1 MRVGID
7 IGGTFTDIVFIEPDG
22 TVTTCKVSSSV
33 DDYSRSIA
41 ESLPGIVQSGGQKIS
56 AIREI
61 IHGTT
66 VATNA
71 ILEQRGAKT
80 ALLTTKG
87 FRDVL
92 ELRRIRMPELYN
104 WNWDKPPDLVERR
117 FRREINERV
126 DARGRVITPLDVEET
141 LGLVDE
147 LLSADG
153 IESLAI
159 CLINSYVNPVHEEA
173 IRDIVRERR
182 PDLPVSISS
191 EILREVRE
199 YERTATVVVNAYV
212 MPIVKKYIDSLGRSL
227 DEVGVKAP
235 LLIMQSNGGVMT
247 AAACSRKPVFI
258 IESGPAAGVISA
270 FGLAK
275 DNGINNAITFDMGGT
290 TTKASI
296 IEAGQISRA
305 SEYEV
310 GTSLSLVSRL
320 IKGGGHLIRVPA
332 IDVAEIGAG
341 GGSIA
346 WLDAGKALRIGPR
359 SAGSTPGPVCYDHSG
374 TEITI
379 TDANLVL
386 GYIND
391 EGLIGGGLHLNRAKA
406 EEGLRRQIAEP
417 LGLDLPDAALGVHL
431 TGNSNMMR
439 ALRAVSTERGRD
451 AREFVLIAF
460 GGSGPLHACE
470 IMRRLEMREAIVPP
484 NAGVFSAFGLLSA
497 DLEHHLVQT
506 YYKVTREVDLDDL
519 NGLLRNM
526 ENEATDLLISEGFSL
541 PDIVIQRRA
550 DLRYKGQSYELTV
563 PVPPGMLTPDSI
575 GVIEHAF
582 EEEHDKTYGHK
593 GMMGEAYAFVNFRV
607 TGKILRIAGAKSASK
622 VISRFR
628 DRRRRAYF
636 GKSVGWI
643 NTHVLS
649 RSDLTVTPRPGPL
662 LIDEYDTTTVVT
674 PGSIAWLD
682 ANGSIH
688 LQRESND
695 DRQA

>member
-7 IGGTFTDIVFIEPDG
+7 IGGTFTDIVCIEPDG

-33 DDYSRSIA
+33 DDYSRSIG
-41 ESLPGIVQSGGQKIS
+41 ESLPGIIQSRGQKTS
-56 AIREI
+56 AVREI

-80 ALLTTKG
+80 ALITTKG

-117 FRREINERV
+117 FRREVNERI
-126 DARGRVITPLDVEET
+126 DARGAIVTPLDLDQT
-141 LGLVDE
+141 RSLVDE
-147 LLSADG
+147 ILATDG
-153 IESLAI
+153 IESLAV
-159 CLINSYVNPVHEEA
+159 CLINSYANPVHEEA

-182 PDLPVSISS
+182 PDLAVSISS

-212 MPIVKKYIDSLGRSL
+212 MPLVRKYIQALDRSL
-227 DEVGVKAP
+227 QEAGVSAP
-235 LLIMQSNGGVMT
+235 LLIMQSNGGVMSAT
-247 AAACSRKPVFI
+247 ECSRKPVFI

-270 FGLAK
+270 YGLAK
-275 DNGINNAITFDMGGT
+275 RSGIHNAITFDMGGT

-296 IEAGQISRA
+296 IEAGQISKA

-346 WLDAGKALRIGPR
+346 WLDAGRALRIGPR
-359 SAGSTPGPVCYDHSG
+359 SAGSTPGPVCYDHGG
-374 TEITI
+374 TETTI
-379 TDANLVL
+379 TDANLIL

-391 EGLIGGGLHLNRAKA
+391 EGLIGGGLRLDRARA
-406 EEGLRRQIAEP
+406 EEALRRQIADP
-417 LGLDLPDAALGVHL
+417 LGLDVPDAAHGVHL
-431 TGNSNMMR
+431 MANSNMMR

-451 AREFVLIAF
+451 ARDFVLIAF

-470 IMRRLEMREAIVPP
+470 IMRSLEMREAIVPP
-484 NAGVFSAFGLLSA
+484 NAGVFSAFGLLFA

-519 NGLLRNM
+519 NGVLRNM
-526 ENEATDLLISEGFSL
+526 EQQVTDLLTHEGYSG
-541 PDIVIQRRA
+541 PEIVIERHT
-550 DLRYKGQSYELTV
+550 DLRYRGQSYELTV
-563 PVPPGMLTPDSI
+563 PAPPGILDWDSI
-575 GVIEHAF
+575 TMIERAF
-582 EEEHDKTYGHK
+582 EQEHERTYGHK
-593 GMMGEAYAFVNFRV
+593 AGLGEAYTFVNFRI
-607 TGKILRIAGAKSASK
+607 TGKIHRDAGTTEASMRS
-622 VISRFR
+622 VPPRAR
-628 DRRRRAYF
+628 QRRAYY
-636 GKSVGWI
+636 GMSYKWLD
-643 NTHVLS
+643 TPVLS
-649 RSDLTVTPRPGPL
+649 RSDLSDTPRRGPL

-674 PGSIAWLD
+674 PDCSAWLD
-682 ANGSIH
+682 GNGSIH
-688 LQRESND
+688 IQGG
-695 DRQA
+695 APA